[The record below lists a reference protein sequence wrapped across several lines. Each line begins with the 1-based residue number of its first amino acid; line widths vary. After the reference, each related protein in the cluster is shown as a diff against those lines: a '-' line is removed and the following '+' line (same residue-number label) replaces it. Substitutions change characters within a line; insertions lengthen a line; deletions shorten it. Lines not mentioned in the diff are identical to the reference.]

1 MAKFPPLLP
10 PCSLTENNHLFTLQF
25 LSIQAAEL
33 LACQKLPLMT
43 RKPPSQEAFDKLL
56 GWLDPDREQAGRKYQ
71 KIQIRLTDIF
81 SCHGCTEPESLADE
95 TIDRVIEKI
104 DWLIENYVGDPIRY
118 FCGVARNV
126 LREYWKRRRVPDEFP
141 DEQKNEPDEENDRR
155 FDCLDKCMAEL
166 LPRNRSM
173 ILDYYED
180 QGKAKIVHRKQLA
193 ENTGIS
199 LPALR
204 LRVFH
209 IRSQLATCM
218 QECVNQGSE
227 R

>member
-1 MAKFPPLLP
+1 
-10 PCSLTENNHLFTLQF
+10 
-25 LSIQAAEL
+25 
-33 LACQKLPLMT
+33 MT

-56 GWLDPDREQAGRKYQ
+56 TWLDRDREQAGQKYQ
-71 KIQIRLTDIF
+71 KIQTRLIDIF
-81 SCHGCTEPESLADE
+81 SCHGCVEPEALADE

-126 LREYWKRRRVPDEFP
+126 LREHWKRKRAPDELP
-141 DEQKNEPDEENDRR
+141 DEPNNERDEDSDRR

-166 LPRNRSM
+166 LPRSRSM
-173 ILDYYED
+173 VLDYYED
-180 QGKAKIVHRKQLA
+180 QGRAKIVHRKQLA
-193 ENTGIS
+193 EKAGIT
-199 LPALR
+199 LQALR

-209 IRSQLATCM
+209 IRGQLAKCL
-218 QECVNQGSE
+218 QECVDQGSE